1 MCAYACA
8 PVPYTHA
15 HRRATERYG
24 KSGNSRNSAADHL
37 QGAGAAAAEAQAL
50 VTESKGRVMPESNG
64 RVTESKGRVRENRLS
79 TANKAK

>member
-24 KSGNSRNSAADHL
+24 MSGNSAADNL